1 MEIKKHIPNT
11 ITCCNLL
18 SGATAVFM
26 AAMGNYKT
34 AFFLI
39 LLGAFFDFFD
49 GMSARLL
56 HVSSGIGK
64 ELDSLADDITF
75 GMAPATM
82 LVKFIFPALSWWALA
97 GYLMAAFSAVRLAK
111 FNLDERQTTSF
122 IGIPTPA
129 NAIFWGSLIC
139 SMPNETATLSIGCI
153 LLAISLVSSW
163 LMVCE
168 IPFFS
173 FKFHDL
179 HWKNNEKAY
188 TFLIGCIVLVVF
200 SAITCSWWILGAA
213 AIMWYILLNLLF
225 KIIKK

>member
-1 MEIKKHIPNT
+1 MAIKKHIPNI

-18 SGATAVFM
+18 SGAAAVFM
-26 AAMGNYKT
+26 AAECYYKI

-75 GMAPATM
+75 GLAPAMM
-82 LVKFIFPALSWWALA
+82 LVNFIFPALSWWALI
-97 GYLMAAFSAVRLAK
+97 GFVMAAFSAVRLAK

-139 SMPNETATLSIGCI
+139 AMPSEHVTLSIGCI
-153 LLAISLVSSW
+153 LLVLSLLSSW
-163 LMVCE
+163 IMVCE
-168 IPFFS
+168 CPFFS

-179 HWKNNEKAY
+179 HWKNNEHQY
-188 TFLIGCIVLVVF
+188 VFLMGCVVLVLF
-200 SAITCSWWILGAA
+200 SAITCNWFGLGAA
-213 AIMWYILLNLLF
+213 AIIWYVLINLLF
-225 KIIKK
+225 NAFKK